1 MQRVTL
7 AERGENVIGKRKKP
21 NKKRRK
27 ATRKATP
34 RRPHKIGRPIAGT
47 VDWTEVFLSALLDG
61 LHVRDACKEA
71 IVDTK
76 VAYRRRKAN
85 EAFRLAWQ
93 EAIEIGTD
101 ELAAEAARRAYHG
114 LLKPVFHAGEICGHI
129 REYSDSLLMFL
140 LRARDPGKYRESHKV
155 EHTGPSGG
163 AIPIRIVGIN
173 IIMPPESPDEEV

>member
-1 MQRVTL
+1 
-7 AERGENVIGKRKKP
+7 VIGKRKKP

-27 ATRKATP
+27 AAQKAAPRNPRK
-34 RRPHKIGRPIAGT
+34 RGRPVAGT
-47 VDWTEVFLSALLDG
+47 VDWTEAFLSALLEG
-61 LHVRDACKEA
+61 VHIRDACKVA
-71 IVDTK
+71 VVDSGIV
-76 VAYRRRKAN
+76 YRRRKDD

-93 EAIEIGTD
+93 EAIDIGTD

-173 IIMPPESPDEEV
+173 IIPPRSGDC